1 MTTSVTSPS
10 PPSPSSP
17 ITPIPPH
24 LPFSELPVRLTRKRS
39 KKPSR
44 SGSYSKSKTP
54 IQSKSP
60 DRSPVQTRSP
70 IRTRS
75 CSNENQHGPIK
86 LLKGISAGGA
96 AGAASDKIVQKRFM
110 EMIGWVERGIDINHD
125 EEIITREVASIIACA
140 NAHRF
145 IHSLQIYGDGYY
157 TVEEMENTI
166 SGLLENT
173 TIPGPCGCI
182 AHQNVET
189 FGNKYMQ
196 TYLYELMRVPANMNN
211 DHGKKFIIALV
222 SIILSFANLHEKY
235 RVSATEQ
242 GTDYTVNFVLCDTVT
257 SEKQSFRDWPDFC
270 ITEQTLG
277 AGTLLVSIGE
287 MESKGDCLSQV
298 GIYAVGQFNLQQNI
312 KKKLACIAVYK
323 DKKANVAL
331 CSINDEEIIS
341 FKIVD
346 SVEHINL
353 LESEGIMKF
362 SRLLIGTLKYVAE

>member
-1 MTTSVTSPS
+1 MPRFDHSIMTTVTSPS

-17 ITPIPPH
+17 IIPIPPH

-44 SGSYSKSKTP
+44 SGSHSKR
-54 IQSKSP
+54 KSP
-60 DRSPVQTRSP
+60 VRSRSP

-75 CSNENQHGPIK
+75 CSNENQHGSIK
-86 LLKGISAGGA
+86 LLKGISAGDA

-110 EMIGWVERGIDINHD
+110 EMIGWVDRGIDINHN
-125 EEIITREVASIIACA
+125 EEIIMREVASIIACA

-145 IHSLQIYGDGYY
+145 IRSLQIYGDGYY
-157 TVEEMENTI
+157 TVEEMEDTI
-166 SGLLENT
+166 SGFVENT
-173 TIPGPCGCI
+173 SPGPCGCI

-211 DHGKKFIIALV
+211 DNGKKFIIALV

-257 SEKQSFRDWPDFC
+257 SEKQSFRGWPDFC

-298 GIYAVGQFNLQQNI
+298 GIYAVEQFNLQQNI
-312 KKKLACIAVYK
+312 SQKLACIAVYK

-346 SVEHINL
+346 SIEHINL

-362 SRLLIGTLKYVAE
+362 ARLLIGTLKYVAE

>member
-1 MTTSVTSPS
+1 MPRILYHSIMTTSVTVTSPS

-44 SGSYSKSKTP
+44 SGSYSKR
-54 IQSKSP
+54 KSP
-60 DRSPVQTRSP
+60 VRTRSP

-75 CSNENQHGPIK
+75 CSNENQHGSIK
-86 LLKGISAGGA
+86 LLKGISAESA

-110 EMIGWVERGIDINHD
+110 EMIGWVERGKDINHN
-125 EEIITREVASIIACA
+125 EEIIMREVASIIACA

-166 SGLLENT
+166 SGLVKNT
-173 TIPGPCGCI
+173 TSPGPCGCI

-189 FGNKYMQ
+189 FGNQYMQ

-211 DHGKKFIIALV
+211 NNGKKFIIALV

-257 SEKQSFRDWPDFC
+257 SEKQSF
-270 ITEQTLG
+270 
-277 AGTLLVSIGE
+277 
-287 MESKGDCLSQV
+287 
-298 GIYAVGQFNLQQNI
+298 
-312 KKKLACIAVYK
+312 
-323 DKKANVAL
+323 
-331 CSINDEEIIS
+331 
-341 FKIVD
+341 
-346 SVEHINL
+346 
-353 LESEGIMKF
+353 
-362 SRLLIGTLKYVAE
+362 